1 MATAAEIRKR
11 VRQAEES
18 RVKARQAAAL
28 DVAAAHEKMA
38 AAAAALTEAQGALR
52 KAVATATRLD
62 FSISDLAAVTGVS
75 ASALR
80 SVGPSA
86 NGTKAAAA
94 GPDEADSQVG

>member
-18 RVKARQAAAL
+18 RLKARQTAAL
-28 DVAAAHEKMA
+28 DVATAHEKVT

-52 KAVATATRLD
+52 KAVANATRLD
-62 FSISDLAAVTGVS
+62 FSISDLASVTGVS

-80 SVGPSA
+80 P
-86 NGTKAAAA
+86 A
-94 GPDEADSQVG
+94 GPATNGAKAEATGSDQAVSHAG